1 MKETVTAEK
10 VQAAFSNLSPGSKR
24 HGETSFD
31 HQSYFASDLGRSAKA
46 LYYRKPLLGVLAVSP
61 MILSEAFV
69 PSARRLFWKPQRFPI
84 ADAHYAMGLRLPR
97 SGSRQN
103 RTSSTLFIFSKCSRR
118 HVVRASAIT
127 PGATHSTGKHAT
139 EPLKKDAHDHVRALC
154 L

>member
-10 VQAAFSNLSPGSKR
+10 VQAAVLQFVAWLER

-69 PSARRLFWKPQRFPI
+69 PRPDDCS
-84 ADAHYAMGLRLPR
+84 GNR
-97 SGSRQN
+97 SGFPSRMRTTPWASPSSLRFSGKN

-118 HVVRASAIT
+118 HVV
-127 PGATHSTGKHAT
+127 GLQ
-139 EPLKKDAHDHVRALC
+139 PLRLG
-154 L
+154 LPIQLGNTQRNP